1 MELGLKQA
9 ATERV
14 AASALS
20 FLSSSFFFKFK
31 DDNWYLQRVFMPVVF
46 FPNPVADFLFVCFLM
61 GVVLVG
67 IFFSFFFFMVN
78 LILLYIHKTTEEQTN
93 RHRNHLTDLN
103 WMLHIPLFTWKRS
116 CDKRLASCSICATSP
131 LATTVTFAASSLLV
145 PPTRSGLSSLS
156 YSQKLT
162 PIKWNTFPELC
173 PPTVLQLV

>member
-1 MELGLKQA
+1 MVTDICSMCSCQS
-9 ATERV
+9 T
-14 AASALS
+14 
-20 FLSSSFFFKFK
+20 FFSWSCSKF
-31 DDNWYLQRVFMPVVF
+31 
-46 FPNPVADFLFVCFLM
+46 FVCL
-61 GVVLVG
+61 
-67 IFFSFFFFMVN
+67 FFDEGGTGRYPFFIFFMVN
-78 LILLYIHKTTEEQTN
+78 LILPCIHKTTEEQTN

-131 LATTVTFAASSLLV
+131 LATTVTFATSSLLV

-162 PIKWNTFPELC
+162 PIKWNTFPELR